1 MIPGGQEACN
11 RQGARVELELRR
23 GVEAPAIARAA
34 VGELC
39 QQAGVTGSRCQT
51 LLLLVSEIVTNAVLH
66 SNGPAATP
74 IRLAAHAGDDVVRV
88 DVDDGGR
95 GFTPGDA
102 ARARGGWGL
111 RLVEKE
117 ARRWGIED
125 VRGTRVW
132 FELALE
138 H

>member
-1 MIPGGQEACN
+1 VIPGGQEACN
-11 RQGARVELELRR
+11 RQGARVELALRR

-39 QQAGVTGSRCQT
+39 QEAGLARARCQT

-74 IRLAAHAGDDVVRV
+74 IRLAVHATDDVVRV
-88 DVDDGGR
+88 DVDDGGG
-95 GFTPGDA
+95 GFTPGAA

-111 RLVEKE
+111 RLVQKQ
-117 ARRWGIED
+117 ASRWGVED

-138 H
+138 R

>member
-1 MIPGGQEACN
+1 VIPGGQEACN

-39 QQAGVTGSRCQT
+39 QQAGVTGASCQT

-74 IRLAAHAGDDVVRV
+74 IRLAANAADDVVRV

-111 RLVEKE
+111 RLVQKE

-125 VRGTRVW
+125 GHGTRVW

-138 H
+138 R